1 MDFIRLCHLQLTGR
15 ILFAS
20 PDLRALFY
28 IMVYYVVERV
38 LELAAYYVL
47 GGTNVRDLNFYML
60 KTEEVTGLQ
69 NLGQSRDTID

>member
-1 MDFIRLCHLQLTGR
+1 MPPPAYWAHIICVPRLTCLVLHNGLLCSGTYSGTG
-15 ILFAS
+15 
-20 PDLRALFY
+20 
-28 IMVYYVVERV
+28 
-38 LELAAYYVL
+38 AYNVL